1 MPSFEYTKLAIIN
14 KSVHKSYYNSIMLS
28 IFFFLKATYVCY
40 HLLMQKP
47 IEKEETQVACIS
59 RSKYGSYIN
68 ENSNLK
74 SSKKEILFFDN

>member
-1 MPSFEYTKLAIIN
+1 
-14 KSVHKSYYNSIMLS
+14 
-28 IFFFLKATYVCY
+28 
-40 HLLMQKP
+40 MQKP

-74 SSKKEILFFDN
+74 SSKKEI